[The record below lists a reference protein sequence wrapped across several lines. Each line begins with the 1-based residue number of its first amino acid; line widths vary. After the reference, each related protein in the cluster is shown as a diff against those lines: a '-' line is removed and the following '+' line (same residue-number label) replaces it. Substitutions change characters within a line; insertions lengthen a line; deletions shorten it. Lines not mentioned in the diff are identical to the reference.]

1 MREQVPAVQ
10 EWPALSRK
18 STWDTL
24 QTRRVCMC
32 VCSCSHHYKG
42 VTHDHNIT
50 SVPHQTAS
58 MRCAQLPWAL
68 KNKFPITF
76 CPCLGILNILIV
88 KARSTEG
95 SRSIW
100 SRNQSPTC
108 PEPEEDAGAKT
119 ICSSS
124 SRLLP
129 YPPLVTFQL
138 TPPYQATSHDG
149 AETRLCLKEV
159 SKEDFS

>member
-24 QTRRVCMC
+24 QTRRACMC

-42 VTHDHNIT
+42 VTHDHNRT
-50 SVPHQTAS
+50 SVPHQPAS
-58 MRCAQLPWAL
+58 MCCAQLPLAL

-76 CPCLGILNILIV
+76 CPCLGILNILTE
-88 KARSTEG
+88 KARSAGG
-95 SRSIW
+95 SLSIW
-100 SRNQSPTC
+100 SHDQSPTC
-108 PEPEEDAGAKT
+108 PEPEEDARAKAT
-119 ICSSS
+119 CSSC

-129 YPPLVTFQL
+129 YPLPVTFQL
-138 TPPYQATSHDG
+138 TPPY
-149 AETRLCLKEV
+149 
-159 SKEDFS
+159 

>member
-24 QTRRVCMC
+24 QTRRDCMC

-42 VTHDHNIT
+42 VTRDHNIT

-58 MRCAQLPWAL
+58 MCCAQLPLAL

-76 CPCLGILNILIV
+76 CPCLGILNTLTV
-88 KARSTEG
+88 KARSTGG
-95 SRSIW
+95 SLSIW
-100 SRNQSPTC
+100 SRDQSPTC
-108 PEPEEDAGAKT
+108 PEPEEDARAKT
-119 ICSSS
+119 TCSSC

-129 YPPLVTFQL
+129 YPLPVTFQL
-138 TPPYQATSHDG
+138 TPPY
-149 AETRLCLKEV
+149 
-159 SKEDFS
+159 